1 MIESIINAKKELL
14 RVDHLIY
21 VTLKYTRTVD
31 VLKNTIGR
39 MITFYEFFVEAL
51 AKKAVADKKM
61 EDIPT
66 APKILCEELSEIYK
80 DDEIIQESLKFF
92 MFLRTINRA
101 TYDKEQEYRRHVT
114 MIVQIEGQEHRVNI
128 DIITDYYKKAKE
140 VIDYIEKTYY
150 SEEE

>member
-39 MITFYEFFVEAL
+39 LINFYEFFVEAL
-51 AKKAVADKKM
+51 AKNALEQKLI
-61 EDIPT
+61 ESIPP
-66 APKILCEELSEIYK
+66 APKVLCEKLHEVYK
-80 DDEIIQESLKFF
+80 DDEVVTECLDFY

-101 TYDKEQEYRRHVT
+101 DYDKEQEYRRHVT
-114 MIVQIEGQEHRVNI
+114 MIVQIEGKEHRVNI
-128 DIITDYYKKAKE
+128 DIITDYYKRAKE
-140 VIDYIEKTYY
+140 VIDFIEKKYY
-150 SEEE
+150 SEEQ